1 MDLRGKHLAP
11 DPGTLGV
18 PRLSV
23 LMIRAA
29 LAYLATGFLVGAL
42 LLIQRAVSL
51 GNWLPR
57 LVPVHIEYLLL
68 GCIVQ
73 LALGVAFWILPRFRS
88 GPERGWPAPAWLAFV
103 LLNLGVQA
111 VAIGA
116 AAGAPVTIGLL
127 GRCAEGL
134 AAGAFA
140 LHAWPRVKLFG
151 TEHQGVERVRRAE

>member
-1 MDLRGKHLAP
+1 
-11 DPGTLGV
+11 
-18 PRLSV
+18 
-23 LMIRAA
+23 MIRTA
-29 LAYLATGFLVGAL
+29 LAYLAIGFLVGAL
-42 LLIQRAVSL
+42 LLIQPAMPL

-73 LALGVAFWILPRFRS
+73 LALGMAFWILPRFRS
-88 GPERGWPAPAWLAFV
+88 GPERGRPAPAWLAFI

-116 AAGAPVTIGLL
+116 AAGAPFTIGLL

-134 AAGAFA
+134 AGAAFA

-151 TEHQGVERVRRAE
+151 TEHQGVERVRRAG